1 MKAIV
6 AIDSFKGCLSTFEAG
21 EAACRA
27 LLECGYGTDDILM
40 LPVSDGGEGFCDV
53 VSHYCLECEFVAMR
67 VHAPHGNIVDAV
79 YVISGDT
86 AYVESA
92 SVCSYNQVPPGRR
105 RPSEYSSYGLGELIA
120 DAAGRGVSRIVVG
133 LGGTA
138 TCDGGAGMLQAL
150 GVRFR
155 DGDTLLPEGSPLL
168 MKHITGIDF
177 SCMMHVPCSFEAWV
191 DTSAVFCGEEGA
203 VRVYGPQKG
212 VSPEEIDDADAWM
225 AGLGA
230 LYGISGAGRAGYGA
244 AGGLGGA
251 LAEVLGA
258 EIVSGADK
266 IIELSRFKDAL
277 ASGTVD
283 VVITGEGKFDS
294 QTVTGKLPA
303 RTAAAAYAASVSGGR
318 PELICVAG
326 KVEPVSGSPFDT
338 VIQIS
343 PEGMPLEEAMKKVTA
358 MRNLTDSLVKH
369 LGR

>member
-21 EAACRA
+21 KAACRA

-53 VSHYCLECEFVAMR
+53 VSHYCPECEFVAMR
-67 VHAPHGNIVDAV
+67 VRAPHGNIVDAG

-92 SVCSYNQVPPGRR
+92 MACGYNQVPPARR
-105 RPSEYSSYGLGELIA
+105 RPSEYSSFGLGELIA

-150 GVRFR
+150 GARFR
-155 DGDTLLPEGSPLL
+155 DGDTSLPEGSPLL
-168 MKHITGIDF
+168 MKHVTGIDF
-177 SCMMHVPCSFEAWV
+177 SCMMQVRCSFEAWV
-191 DTSAVFCGEEGA
+191 DTSAMFCGEEGA

-212 VSPEEIDDADAWM
+212 VSPEEIEDADAWM

-230 LYGISGAGRAGYGA
+230 LYGISGTGKAGYGA

-258 EIVSGADK
+258 EIHSGADRL
-266 IIELSRFKDAL
+266 IELSGLREVL
-277 ASGTVD
+277 ASGTVN

-294 QTVTGKLPA
+294 QTLTGKLPA
-303 RTAAAAYAASVSGGR
+303 RTAAAASVCSGR

-326 KVEPVSGSPFDT
+326 KVEPVSCSPFDT

-343 PEGMPLEEAMKKVTA
+343 PEGMPMEEAMKKETA
-358 MRNLTDSLVKH
+358 MQNLTDSLVKH
-369 LGR
+369 IGR